1 MVLSV
6 GKKAPRI
13 IYKGGGEKK
22 KNSFWPSG
30 SRFGNMQPLCMD
42 SVITEYTSAMDKLAP
57 WF

>member
-1 MVLSV
+1 V